1 MKCIKFDPQ
10 LRYAQSELALSLGCD
25 LTSLGNNANSPNMIM
40 EGNSKIE
47 NKTIQQQNILIDSNI
62 PLNVMEREFDSL
74 DEVIDF
80 LRKEDMC

>member
-1 MKCIKFDPQ
+1 
-10 LRYAQSELALSLGCD
+10 
-25 LTSLGNNANSPNMIM
+25 M